1 MITNEKFAEV
11 LKSLTKEDFD
21 IIQKVMWDLSE
32 KFEDEEVAVLFTKDE
47 LEQVN
52 EVLESCSDE
61 VRVAML
67 VCKFKEAYEDVYKE
81 ELCLQQP

>member
-1 MITNEKFAEV
+1 MITNEKFVEV

-32 KFEDEEVAVLFTKDE
+32 KFEDELVSVLFTKDE

-52 EVLESCSDE
+52 ELLESYPDG
-61 VRVAML
+61 VRVTTL
-67 VCKFKEAYEDVYKE
+67 VCKFKEVYEDVYEE
-81 ELCLQQP
+81 ELCSQRQ